1 MSTDDAVMLHLE
13 VQQVLGDPKSWPH
26 AVEFPNSLALCAIN
40 SVYSLQSTSAAGR
53 NIMRRYKSHREQLG
67 ADPDYDD
74 GTDLLKT
81 IEQIGGPQK
90 FATEIANPTKL
101 GNTGRLKSE
110 GLFEGVSRIVDCGLN
125 TIGDLKQGKAEDF
138 ELWSREWR
146 KTKGLGPASW
156 DYLIMNAGIDDIKVD
171 TMIRRFFERAIGKSS
186 TSPSGQRIKTAFF
199 EVANQLGTSLRQ
211 LDHAVW
217 NYESPH
223 SRYK

>member
-1 MSTDDAVMLHLE
+1 VITDDASLLLLE
-13 VQQVLGDPKSWPH
+13 VERVLGDPSSWPL

-40 SVYSLQSTSAAGR
+40 SVYSLQGTSAAGR
-53 NIMRRYKSHREQLG
+53 NVMRRYRSHREQLG

-74 GTDLLKT
+74 GTDLLRT
-81 IEQIGGPQK
+81 IEQIGGPQE
-90 FATEIANPTKL
+90 FATQITNSTKL

-110 GLFEGVSRIVDCGLN
+110 GLFEGVNRIVDCGLN
-125 TIGDLKQGKAEDF
+125 TIGDLKQGIAEDF
-138 ELWSREWR
+138 VLWSREWR

-171 TMIRRFFERAIGKSS
+171 TMIRRFFERAIGDPS
-186 TSPSGQRIKTAFF
+186 TSPSDQRIKTAFF